1 VYYEREDFERA
12 GGNMAMRFIISEGT
26 SICRAAVLSASLFA
40 VNLTAAQ
47 TPSPAL
53 LVLEKSDNSLAIV
66 DPASSEIVA
75 RVPAGP
81 DPHEIVASSDGKLAY
96 ISNYGGSDSALNT
109 ISVIDLNTRK
119 ALPPINLGALHSPHG
134 LAFAGGKLYFTVETN
149 KAVGRYDPAAQ
160 AVDWVLG
167 TGQDRTHMVMVSRS
181 LERIVT
187 SNVSSGTIS
196 IIEQISP
203 PAGVVVPPPGSNS
216 SQGSAPRAGGLPQGV
231 NAPPGGRPKTWRVTN
246 VPSGRGA
253 EGFDVSPDGN
263 EIWVANAQDA
273 TVTIIDVTSKR
284 VAQSLPIS
292 VKGANRLKFTT
303 DGKHVLITGLGAGAE
318 SNLVVMDVASRKE
331 VKQINLGGGA
341 AGILIVPDSS
351 RAYVAVSGKDKVAV
365 VDLKSL
371 EVTGAVSTG
380 RQPDGLAWVQ

>member
-1 VYYEREDFERA
+1 
-12 GGNMAMRFIISEGT
+12 MRLMISEGT
-26 SICRAAVLSASLFA
+26 SICRAAVLTAFLFA
-40 VNLTAAQ
+40 ANFTAAQ

-53 LVLEKSDNSLAIV
+53 LILEKSDNSLAIV
-66 DPASSEIVA
+66 DPANLQIVA
-75 RVPAGP
+75 RIPAGP
-81 DPHEIVASSDGKLAY
+81 DPHEIVASPDGKLAY

-109 ISVIDLNTRK
+109 ISVIDLSARK
-119 ALPPINLGALHSPHG
+119 ALPPINLGALHSAHG

-149 KAVGRYDPAAQ
+149 KAVGRYDPGTQ
-160 AVDWVLG
+160 SVDWVLG
-167 TGQDRTHMVMVSRS
+167 TGQDRTHMVMVSRN
-181 LERIVT
+181 LEQIVT

-203 PAGVVVPPPGSNS
+203 PMGVFVPPPGTNS
-216 SQGSAPRAGGLPQGV
+216 SQGSAPSAGGLPQGV
-231 NAPPGGRPKTWRVTN
+231 NAPPPGGPRKTWRVTN
-246 VPSGRGA
+246 IPTGRGA
-253 EGFDVSPDGN
+253 EGFDASPDGN

-273 TVTIIDVTSKR
+273 TVTIIDVASKR
-284 VAQSLPIS
+284 VAQTLPIS

-303 DGKHVLITGLGAGAE
+303 DGKRVLISGLSAGAG
-318 SNLVVMDVASRKE
+318 SNLAVLDAASRKE
-331 VKQINLGGGA
+331 VKQVNLGGGA

-371 EVTGAVSTG
+371 EVTGRVSTG

>member
-1 VYYEREDFERA
+1 
-12 GGNMAMRFIISEGT
+12 MRLMISEGT
-26 SICRAAVLSASLFA
+26 SICRAAVLTAFLFA
-40 VNLTAAQ
+40 ANFTAAQ

-53 LVLEKSDNSLAIV
+53 LILEKSDNSLAIV
-66 DPASSEIVA
+66 DPANLQIVA
-75 RVPAGP
+75 RIPAGP
-81 DPHEIVASSDGKLAY
+81 DPHEIVASPDGKLAY

-109 ISVIDLNTRK
+109 ISVIDLSARK
-119 ALPPINLGALHSPHG
+119 ALPPINLGALHSAHG

-149 KAVGRYDPAAQ
+149 KAVGRYDPGTQ
-160 AVDWVLG
+160 SVDWVLG
-167 TGQDRTHMVMVSRS
+167 TGQDRTHMVMVSRN
-181 LERIVT
+181 LEQIVT

-203 PAGVVVPPPGSNS
+203 PTGVFVPPPGTNS
-216 SQGSAPRAGGLPQGV
+216 SQGSAPSAGGLPQGV
-231 NAPPGGRPKTWRVTN
+231 NAPPPGGPRKTWRVTN
-246 VPSGRGA
+246 IPTGRGA
-253 EGFDVSPDGN
+253 EGFDASPDGN

-273 TVTIIDVTSKR
+273 TVTIIDVASKR
-284 VAQSLPIS
+284 VAQTLPIS

-303 DGKHVLITGLGAGAE
+303 DGKRVLISGLSAGAG
-318 SNLVVMDVASRKE
+318 SNLAVLDAASRKE
-331 VKQINLGGGA
+331 VKQVNLGGGA

-371 EVTGAVSTG
+371 EVTGRVSTG